1 MPLSRR
7 ARILVR
13 WVAVLAGIGFGSLA
27 ILLVYGTA
35 LVDRAFTGPSQR
47 TTYRVLSAPLELQTG
62 DPWDLA
68 GLRASLLVRG
78 VPEGAG
84 GRPRTGEFTVDG
96 GSVWLGARVTEG
108 PEDQVALA
116 PTPSGLA
123 LVDARGVPLARVVV
137 RPAVLGTSAP
147 GDVVRWPVSL
157 GAMAPVLL
165 TAVVDV
171 EDRTFLSHSGLSLRG
186 LVRAAVRDLLAGG
199 VRQGG
204 STITQQL
211 AKILLLKPSRTV
223 PRKVTEAWLA
233 TLVEYR
239 FTKRAILEAYLN
251 RVYLGQDGGWQIQG
265 VEAASNF
272 YFGKRA
278 SDLAVDEAAL
288 LAGLIA
294 APNRFDPLTH
304 PESARARRGAVLS
317 AMVHEGHLD
326 ASQAR
331 ALASAPLP
339 SEPHRLRAPLAVHFV
354 EYLLANTGST
364 GDVAGTLDVGLQ
376 QAVREGCQAG
386 LQELEGRYPHLRE
399 LARSGDPLQAA
410 VVVLAPDGKLM
421 AMQGSR
427 LALPGEFNRAAAARR
442 QIGSLVKPFIVGAAL
457 QAGWSESSTLPD
469 EPLELT
475 VGRQL
480 WRPENSDGR
489 FRGWVT
495 VHDALMLSLNVP
507 MVRLGLDVSVPNVA
521 QTLRHAGL
529 SVSSEGPA
537 LLLGALEA
545 SPLEIARAYAVF
557 LARGQRPGVRLERGT
572 TSAPERVFHPS
583 VAANVRVI
591 LEDVPRRGT
600 AAVLAGA
607 VSGPLAAKTGT
618 TDERR
623 DSWFVALRPR
633 TVTVVWVGTD
643 GNRETGLYG
652 ATGALA
658 VWRQIDGRVPPVWR
672 GGDF

>member
-1 MPLSRR
+1 MVLSRR
-7 ARILVR
+7 VRVLVR

-27 ILLVYGTA
+27 MLLMYGTA
-35 LVDRAFTGPSQR
+35 LVDRAFRGPSPR
-47 TTYRVLSAPLELQTG
+47 TTCRVLSAPLELRAG

-68 GLRASLLVRG
+68 GLRASIVDRG
-78 VPEGAG
+78 VPEAAG
-84 GRPRTGEFTVDG
+84 GRPRSGEFAVDR
-96 GSVWLGARVTEG
+96 GSVWLGAGVAEG
-108 PEDQVALA
+108 AGGAVALV

-123 LVDARGVPLARVVV
+123 LADAQGAPLARLSM
-137 RPAVLGTSAP
+137 RPTVLGTAG
-147 GDVVRWPVSL
+147 GDVVRWPIPL
-157 GAMAPVLL
+157 GEMAPVLL

-186 LVRAAVRDLLAGG
+186 LVRAAVRDLLARG

-233 TLVEYR
+233 TLLEYR
-239 FTKRAILEAYLN
+239 FSKRAILEAYLN

-265 VEAASNF
+265 VEAASHF

-278 SDLAVDEAAL
+278 SELSVDEAAL
-288 LAGLIA
+288 LAGLVA
-294 APNRFDPLTH
+294 APNRFDPLAH
-304 PESARARRGAVLS
+304 PEAARSRRNAVLA

-326 ASQAR
+326 SPQAR
-331 ALASAPLP
+331 ALAPAALP
-339 SEPHRLRAPLAVHFV
+339 SEPHRVRAPFAVHFV

-364 GDVAGTLDVGLQ
+364 GEVASTLDVGLQ
-376 QAVREGCQAG
+376 QAVREGCRAG
-386 LQELEGRYPHLRE
+386 LHELEGRYPHLRE

-410 VVVLAPDGKLM
+410 VVVLAPDGRLL

-427 LALPGEFNRAAAARR
+427 LGLPGEFNRAAAARR
-442 QIGSLVKPFIVGAAL
+442 QIGSLVKPFVVGAAL
-457 QAGWSESSTLPD
+457 QAGWSETSMLPD

-480 WRPENSDGR
+480 WRPTNSDGR

-507 MVRLGLDVSVPNVA
+507 MVRLGLDVSVPTVA
-521 QTLRHAGL
+521 ETLRHAGF
-529 SVSSEGPA
+529 SVSSQGPA

-545 SPLEIARAYAVF
+545 SPLEVARAYAVF
-557 LARGQRPGVRLERGT
+557 LARGRRPTVRLQGGT
-572 TSAPERVFHPS
+572 VSPPEPVFHPS
-583 VAANVRVI
+583 VAANVRAI
-591 LEDVPRRGT
+591 LEDVPRLGT
-600 AAVLAGA
+600 AAALAGD

-623 DSWFVALRPR
+623 DSWFVALRPGM
-633 TVTVVWVGTD
+633 VTVVWVGTD
-643 GNRETGLYG
+643 ANRETGLYG

-658 VWRQIDGRVPPVWR
+658 VWRQIDGRMPPVSRR
-672 GGDF
+672 GGF